1 MTKVVW
7 LMKRSAGAEIDPA
20 DLEELLDVMK
30 IGKDT
35 QTPSHQHYRIFVT
48 KTRLQGYC
56 RMLIFEAH
64 YQSGAEYFGLR
75 FDTEGI
81 FDHQFFA
88 DANEEEIGQFLQREP
103 YEEIAY
109 EQGITLLRDAL
120 LQNYRYGTHIDL
132 LSAIESRHMAGAVY
146 YDGANRP
153 DMSFYVQDMER
164 MVAAECYLEAC
175 ASSDA
180 GLTYDLLAPSQRR
193 TLNSR
198 ESYCHVWNHELQSC
212 RILRVNWHQI
222 APDKPELLTGQMLL
236 LSPSEKLLETQVYFE
251 FAEEAG
257 VWWIKTADVN
267 VLKTLSDR
275 SELNPLDDRVF
286 VSVIEGAVEEVCQ
299 VLEGLRNVEI
309 TGETDD
315 QTYYKWFKQET
326 SEKGSI
332 DILDIYLAQIIAQ
345 KDQIIFYSK
354 HLDELNRVIE
364 QLLELVSQPL
374 MIKAKGT
381 DTIENIYRTVK
392 LERKVYEMTPKDSDF
407 YHFEGDDAKRI
418 AAHCFRLLPEKWHYY
433 KRGSFSI
440 NETVRQGLVEVQVFP
455 EAVAVHFY
463 NITPDEIISETE
475 AGCCRWLAEVS
486 REKGLQTTSFVR
498 SAHIYHPFLCS
509 PLEAEKRW
517 RFECEQIRSKKIKY
531 L

>member
-7 LMKRSAGAEIDPA
+7 LMKRSEGAEIDPA
-20 DLEELLDVMK
+20 DLEEFLDVLK

-56 RMLIFEAH
+56 RMLIFEAN
-64 YQSGAEYFGLR
+64 YQEGAEYFGLR
-75 FDTEGI
+75 FDEEGI
-81 FDHQFFA
+81 SDHQIFA
-88 DANEEEIGQFLQREP
+88 DASKEEIKQFLQKEP
-103 YEEIAY
+103 YEEITY

-120 LQNYRYGTHIDL
+120 LQNYRYGKHVDL
-132 LSAIESRHMAGAVY
+132 LGTITSRHMGSAVY
-146 YDGANRP
+146 YDTAKRP
-153 DMSFYVQDMER
+153 DMSFYVQDMDQT
-164 MVAAECYLEAC
+164 VAAECYLEAC
-175 ASSDA
+175 VSSDS
-180 GLTYDLLAPSQRR
+180 GLAYDLLAPSQRKR
-193 TLNSR
+193 QNSR
-198 ESYCHVWNHELQSC
+198 EAYCHAWNHELQSC
-212 RILRVNWHQI
+212 RILRVNWRPI
-222 APDKPELLTGQMLL
+222 SADKPELLTGHLLL

-251 FAEEAG
+251 FAKEDG
-257 VWWIKTADVN
+257 TWWIKTADVN
-267 VLKTLSDR
+267 VLKTLADQ

-286 VSVIEGAVEEVCQ
+286 VSVIEGAMEEVCQ
-299 VLEGLRNVEI
+299 ALEELRNVEI
-309 TGETDD
+309 TGETNE

-332 DILDIYLAQIIAQ
+332 DILDIFMAQIIAQ
-345 KDQIIFYSK
+345 KEQIIFYSK
-354 HLDELNRVIE
+354 HLDELNQVLE
-364 QLLELVSQPL
+364 QLLELVPQPL

-392 LERKVYEMTPKDSDF
+392 LQRKAYEMTPQDSEY

-455 EAVAVHFY
+455 EAAAVHFY
-463 NITPDEIISETE
+463 NITPGEIMNETE
-475 AGCCRWLAEVS
+475 AGCCRWLAEIS
-486 REKGLQTTSFVR
+486 QEKGLRTTSFVR

-509 PLEAEKRW
+509 PVEAAKRW
-517 RFECEQIRSKKIKY
+517 RFECEQIRSKKVKY